1 MKNSKAS
8 GWGSALSDNDLS
20 SAVEI
25 KKKPIRAPRRHG
37 ETLVVPV
44 ASEISQL
51 WDRNLH
57 TIRGHE
63 FEVNGQPISQLRQKA
78 RSDLIAAARNYSSQY
93 RDLAAGD
100 GGRVILSGHQPR
112 LFHPGVWFKNFV
124 LSQLGQQLDATAINL
139 VVDNDLCGHPS
150 ISVPQAGGERG
161 ASLVAVA
168 YDQAGGNI
176 PFENREI
183 LDRNLFDSF
192 GERVQSAIAPVVAEP
207 LVEPLWEY
215 AKQYR
220 DRKNR
225 LGHTLAAARH
235 KLEAD
240 FGLQTLEMPLSE
252 FCDTETFAHFVLEV
266 LNRVE
271 EFQQIYNRSLIEY
284 RNVHRIRSSAHPVPA
299 LGQVDDWFEVP
310 FWFWFNEAPLRRGLF
325 VRRQEKQL
333 VLSNRHDWE
342 LTIDGSD
349 GLDQL
354 TNLYA
359 KGVRIRPRALMIT
372 TYSRMVLSDLFIHGI
387 GGAKYDQLT
396 DAIISRFWNVE
407 PPSFLTVTGTATLP
421 FDFPPVTSADLSLEK
436 VRLRELRFHPER
448 FIVDGNEA
456 VQAIVQEKGDW
467 IRRFN
472 DGSLKQRHD
481 AIERCNEKL
490 YTFVAEQVDEATMAR
505 DEKQGQFARSRILG
519 SREYSFCC
527 FAKERGVFSLE
538 SFDSE

>member
-37 ETLVVPV
+37 ETLVVPA
-44 ASEISQL
+44 ASKISQL
-51 WDRNLH
+51 WDQNLH
-57 TIRGHE
+57 TILGHD
-63 FEVNGQPISQLRQKA
+63 FEVNGQPIGQLRQTA
-78 RSDLIAAARNYSSQY
+78 RSHLLATARSYCSQY
-93 RDLAAGD
+93 RDLAVGD

-112 LFHPGVWFKNFV
+112 LFHPGVWFKNFA

-150 ISVPQAGGERG
+150 ISVPQASGERG

-168 YDQAGGNI
+168 YDQAGGNV

-192 GERVQSAIAPVVAEP
+192 GERVRAAIAPVVAKP

-215 AKQYR
+215 AKQYQ
-220 DRKNR
+220 DRGNR

-240 FGLQTLEMPLSE
+240 FGLQTLELPLSE
-252 FCDTETFAHFVLEV
+252 FCDTETFAHFVLEI
-266 LNRVE
+266 LNRVD

-299 LGQVDDWFEVP
+299 LGQADDWFEVP
-310 FWFWFNEAPLRRGLF
+310 FWIWFNESPLRRGLF
-325 VRRQEKQL
+325 VRRQGKQL
-333 VLSNRHDWE
+333 TLSNRHDWE
-342 LTIDGSD
+342 LAIDGSD
-349 GLDQL
+349 RLDQL

-359 KGVRIRPRALMIT
+359 EGIRIRPRALMT
-372 TYSRMVLSDLFIHGI
+372 TLYSRMVLSDLFIHGI

-396 DAIISRFWNVE
+396 DAIITRFWNVE

-421 FDFPPVTSADLSLEK
+421 FDFSTVTSADLNLEK

-448 FIVDGNEA
+448 FIVGGDEA
-456 VQAIVQEKGDW
+456 VQAIIQEKGDW
-467 IRRFN
+467 INRVS
-472 DGSLKQRHD
+472 DGSMKQRHD
-481 AIERCNEKL
+481 AIERCNGEL
-490 YTFVAEQVDEATMAR
+490 FPFVAEQAAEATKAHDAKR
-505 DEKQGQFARSRILG
+505 GQLARSRILG

-527 FAKERGVFSLE
+527 FAKDRCVFPIA
-538 SFDSE
+538 FA